1 MWDLPRPGI
10 EPVSHTLAGEFLTTG
25 PPGKSLFFKST
36 SFGENDRQRVEMEQ
50 GKSENDRELLDKS
63 MGYRMVTWIGLGWL
77 L

>member
-1 MWDLPRPGI
+1 
-10 EPVSHTLAGEFLTTG
+10 
-25 PPGKSLFFKST
+25 
-36 SFGENDRQRVEMEQ
+36 MEQ